1 MCPYC
6 YIFPILNLLITW
18 NPLYLQEKLL
28 KQKMQDDIAKAILA
42 KNGAPLSISEHV
54 AIVSQIKSD
63 VAQAHAEIL
72 KAMGSVAKSM
82 P

>member
-1 MCPYC
+1 
-6 YIFPILNLLITW
+6 
-18 NPLYLQEKLL
+18 
-28 KQKMQDDIAKAILA
+28 MQDEIAKAILA
-42 KNGAPLSISEHV
+42 KNGAPLSISEHA

-82 P
+82 F